1 MLNHIYHLFNS
12 NVCERLFRCMQTY
25 FDAEA
30 TQSCDQWWFS
40 GRIGKRMSCCFNWRS
55 LSISQGVPHKWGRDG
70 AGKQQTDG
78 CSIDEDVLWW
88 RESRIKAKMSV
99 DSVTPVATSN
109 GYWRNQIVDK
119 IPLTGGWALAYWEGQ
134 KKASNHWVIN
144 I

>member
-1 MLNHIYHLFNS
+1 MQRLPNHVIS
-12 NVCERLFRCMQTY
+12 
-25 FDAEA
+25 
-30 TQSCDQWWFS
+30 
-40 GRIGKRMSCCFNWRS
+40 S

-109 GYWRNQIVDK
+109 GYWRNQIVAGLS
-119 IPLTGGWALAYWEGQ
+119 LTERGKKKGQ
-134 KKASNHWVIN
+134 
-144 I
+144 